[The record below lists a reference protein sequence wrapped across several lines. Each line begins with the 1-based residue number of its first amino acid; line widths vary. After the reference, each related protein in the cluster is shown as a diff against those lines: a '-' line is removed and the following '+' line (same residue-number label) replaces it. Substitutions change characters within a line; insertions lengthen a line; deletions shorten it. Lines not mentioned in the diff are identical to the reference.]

1 MPLLQFHLSLAC
13 IKAFNSWQEQQSA
26 PKKQKFMPHQ
36 MSVVTFH
43 LVVAKVSREIV
54 TEISQGSFIWKE
66 RKKERKKGKTK
77 RTNELEIACT
87 NGWLKNRK
95 ERQKEGKSKKERMNE
110 LINASK
116 KNVVLIILK

>member
-1 MPLLQFHLSLAC
+1 MQKYRGKLLQ
-13 IKAFNSWQEQQSA
+13 KY
-26 PKKQKFMPHQ
+26 PRG
-36 MSVVTFH
+36 
-43 LVVAKVSREIV
+43 VS
-54 TEISQGSFIWKE
+54 SG
-66 RKKERKKGKTK
+66 KKERKKGKTK